1 MTSFSAKRT
10 SQGFPTGLAYLLA
23 SMCLLTVA
31 LVLLRSHLDI
41 ATPAFIL
48 LIPVVIGV
56 VVGGFWVGVVGALLG
71 FLAFDYLFIPPYYTL
86 SVGALQNLV
95 SLFVYVVVVV
105 LVSTVVSRL
114 KEAQLKAKTYGDDF
128 YRLAQTSQ
136 ALIGVSGLGPLLQ
149 RVTDSLANNFGY
161 LSVAIFLPTESGLE
175 INSLSGSPLTKEE
188 ISLVVPD
195 RPRPA
200 SLFNLETQD
209 QSKLNVLAMETLSHP
224 VGLLVVKGGTGS
236 PHEVELLKTFA
247 NSAALAIDQAL
258 LREKAKRTEELEE
271 LDNWRRALL
280 GSVSHDLKTPL
291 ASIKASL
298 SAMSELGDR
307 LTPSERDELL
317 ETSELQTDRLN
328 RLVSNLLDMAR
339 IEAGGFRA
347 DLQPTAVTEVVDSVI
362 SSRSSFKPDILF
374 DIAKDLPLVLADFV
388 LFHQALGNLLDNA
401 MRAGSDGASIEIT
414 ARQQGDWLTLFVS
427 DSGRGVEK
435 SSWESVFD
443 LYEKGKSSQGSGLG
457 LAIAK
462 SFVLAQGGRIGIVD
476 GLATGVTKLE
486 GATFFIS
493 LRCYDPSNSGDLEA
507 TS

>member
-1 MTSFSAKRT
+1 MTFFSAKRA

-23 SMCLLTVA
+23 SMFLLTVA
-31 LVLLRSHLDI
+31 LVMLRSHLDI

-71 FLAFDYLFIPPYYTL
+71 FLIFDYLFIPPYYTL

-114 KEAQLKAKTYGDDF
+114 KEAQLKAKIYGDDF

-136 ALIGVSGLGPLLQ
+136 ALIGVSGLEPLLAK
-149 RVTDSLANNFGY
+149 VTDSLANNFGY
-161 LSVAIFLPTESGLE
+161 LSVAIFLPTETGLE
-175 INSLSGSPLTKEE
+175 INSPSGKPLTQKE

-200 SLFNLETQD
+200 SLFNLETED
-209 QSKLNVLAMETLSHP
+209 GNKLNVLAMETLSHP

-236 PHEVELLKTFA
+236 PHEIELLKTFA

-258 LREKAKRTEELEE
+258 LREKARRTEELEE

-298 SAMSELGDR
+298 SALVELGDQ
-307 LTPSERDELL
+307 LSPSEREELL
-317 ETSELQTDRLN
+317 TTSEAQTDRLD

-347 DLQPTAVTEVVDSVI
+347 DLQPTAISEVVDSVI
-362 SSRSSFKPDILF
+362 TSRSSFKPRIVLDL
-374 DIAKDLPLVLADFV
+374 AKDLPLVLADFT
-388 LFHQALGNLLDNA
+388 LLHQALGNLVDNA
-401 MRAGSDGASIEIT
+401 IRAGSDGEPIEIT
-414 ARQQGDWLTLFVS
+414 AKQEGGWLKIFVS
-427 DSGRGVEK
+427 DSGRGVDK

-443 LYEKGKSSQGSGLG
+443 IYEKGKASQGSGLG

-462 SFVLAQGGRIGIVD
+462 SFVLAQSGQIGIVD
-476 GLATGVTKLE
+476 GAAAGITKLK

-493 LRCYDPSNSGDLEA
+493 LGYYDPTTSVILEG
-507 TS
+507 SS